1 MTTTTAGQAGP
12 EYLTTASVARRLGIS
27 PATVRAML
35 GTDLVGVR
43 IGRVLR
49 VEAASVDRYL
59 AAQVVTSPAAGLAAG
74 VEL

>member
-12 EYLTTASVARRLGIS
+12 EYLTTAAVARRLGIS
-27 PATVRAML
+27 PGTVRGML

-43 IGRVLR
+43 VGRVLR

-59 AAQVVTSPAAGLAAG
+59 EAQRVTAPTAGLAAG